1 MKNFCFSFTVSLFFS
16 TLKSLFMKK
25 GFALLLAAAATFGF
39 SKKADAQV
47 YSQGAKLLNVGV
59 GLGAGYG
66 GGLPIGLAFDYGV
79 TKNIS
84 VGVQADYMS
93 WTYAGFGGDYSYR
106 FIPVGVRGAYHFD
119 GIGDPNKVDLY
130 LGLVLGYWISSF
142 TAPNGVNTSL
152 YNDAYGSKVLVGG
165 IAGGRY
171 MFTPKIGA
179 FAELGYSVSYGKV
192 GITFK
197 F

>member
-1 MKNFCFSFTVSLFFS
+1 
-16 TLKSLFMKK
+16 MKK

-39 SKKADAQV
+39 SKNADAQV
-47 YSQGAKLLNVGV
+47 YSQGASLVNVGV
-59 GLGAGYG
+59 GLGASFG
-66 GGLPIGLAFDYGV
+66 GGLPIGLAYDYGV

-84 VGVQADYMS
+84 IGLQADYIS
-93 WTYAGFGGDYSYR
+93 WTYAGFGGDYKYR

-119 GIGDPNKVDLY
+119 GIGDPNKIDLY
-130 LGLVLGYWISSF
+130 LGLVLGYWVSSF
-142 TAPNGVNTSL
+142 EAPGGKTIAG
-152 YNDAYGSKVLVGG
+152 YTDPYAGKVLYGG

>member
-1 MKNFCFSFTVSLFFS
+1 
-16 TLKSLFMKK
+16 MKK

-93 WTYAGFGGDYSYR
+93 WSYSYPGLGEYTYR

-130 LGLVLGYWISSF
+130 LGLVLGYWISSY
-142 TAPNGVNTSL
+142 TAPSGSSTATFS
-152 YNDAYGSKVLVGG
+152 DSYGSKVLVGG